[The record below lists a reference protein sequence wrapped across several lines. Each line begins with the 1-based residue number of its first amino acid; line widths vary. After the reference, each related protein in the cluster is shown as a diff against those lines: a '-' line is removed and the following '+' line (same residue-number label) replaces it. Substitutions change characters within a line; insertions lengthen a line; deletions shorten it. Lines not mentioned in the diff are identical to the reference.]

1 VGKTALLNKLRSSI
15 EGFFQYIAG
24 FISRAGVT
32 PNQLTSTSLIVA
44 IVGYLLVVVYK
55 NPLILVATILVSG
68 FIDVVDGALA
78 RLKSMATK
86 RGAFLDSIIDRLCE
100 VIYSLSLIEIGF
112 EPRLVLAYT
121 GLSMMVS
128 YGRARGESLGVS
140 MSGVGLMER
149 AERLIGLVVTLVV
162 FIFNNTSA
170 QIALLVLTTL
180 TGITVLERFI
190 HAWRLL
196 GTDS

>member
-15 EGFFQYIAG
+15 EGFFRYIAG

-86 RGAFLDSIIDRLCE
+86 RGAFLDSTIDRLCE

-121 GLSMMVS
+121 GLSLMVS

-149 AERLIGLVVTLVV
+149 AERLIGLVITLVV

-180 TGITVLERFI
+180 TGITVLERFM

-196 GTDS
+196 ESNS